1 MENVN
6 NVIWKPMPKQKAF
19 MARWEDEALYGGA
32 AGGGKSDALL
42 AEALRQV
49 NIPHYRGI
57 IFRKTFPE
65 LADLIDRSH
74 QIYAPAFPRAKYNDG
89 KHFWQFP
96 SGAKIYFG
104 NMQHRKDRTKY
115 QGRHFDFI
123 GFDELTHFTWEEY
136 SYMMSRNRPNGP
148 GTICY
153 MRGAT
158 NPGGIGHG
166 WVKQRFIQPC
176 KKGMKTIRDNI
187 SYINPEGKKIVVVKS
202 RIFVPATLFDNE
214 ELMRNDPDYVAS
226 LAAMS
231 PKERDALLYGSW
243 DMFDGQVFV
252 EWRDDPEH
260 YRDRRWTHVIEPF
273 VVPKGFE
280 IYRSMDWGYSK
291 PFSVGWYA
299 VDYDGR
305 IYRIREL
312 YGCTGTPD
320 TGVKWQSHDLARKIR
335 QIEQEDPNLKGRK
348 IYGVADPAIF
358 SKSNGP
364 SIAEDMAQ
372 YQIYFS
378 PGNHDR
384 IQGKM
389 QCHYRFAFD
398 DEGYP
403 MFYVFNNCVNFI
415 RTIPSL
421 VYSETDVEDVDTKQE
436 DHIYDEFRYLM
447 MERPISVRKD
457 VLTRSF
463 HGDDPLDIYK
473 RHQKITLRY

>member
-1 MENVN
+1 MNV
-6 NVIWKPMPKQKAF
+6 VWQPQAKQAAF

-32 AGGGKSDALL
+32 AGGGKSDALV

-49 NIPHYRGI
+49 DIPHYRGI

-65 LADLIDRSH
+65 LVDLIDRSH
-74 QIYAPAFPRAKYNDG
+74 EIYKPSFPKAKYNDS

-104 NMQHRKDRTKY
+104 NMQHKKDKVKY
-115 QGRHFDFI
+115 QGRHFDFV

-153 MRGAT
+153 IRGAT

-166 WVKQRFIQPC
+166 WVKQRFIQPRRS
-176 KKGMKTIRDNI
+176 GMKTITEHI
-187 SYINPEGKKIVVVKS
+187 SYINPAGEKIIVPKT
-202 RIFVPATLFDNE
+202 RIFVPATLFDNQKMME
-214 ELMRNDPDYVAS
+214 NDPSYVAR

-260 YRDRRWTHVIEPF
+260 YQDRKWTHVIDPF
-273 VVPKGFE
+273 KIPRGFQV
-280 IYRSMDWGYSK
+280 YRMMDWGYAK

-312 YGCTGTPD
+312 YGCAGTPD
-320 TGVKWQSHDLARKIR
+320 TGVKWEPSRVA
-335 QIEQEDPNLKGRK
+335 IEIKRIETEDSNLKGRD
-348 IYGVADPAIF
+348 IIGIADPAIF
-358 SKSNGP
+358 AKSSGP
-364 SIAEDMAQ
+364 SIADLMAENQ
-372 YQIYFS
+372 VWFS
-378 PGNHDR
+378 KGSNDR

-389 QCHYRFAFD
+389 QCHYRLAFD
-398 DEGYP
+398 EEGYP
-403 MFYVFNNCVNFI
+403 MFYVFNTCPHFI

-436 DHIYDEFRYLM
+436 DHIYDEFRYCM
-447 MERPISVRKD
+447 MERPISVRHD
-457 VLTRSF
+457 ALTESF

-473 RHQKITLRY
+473 RNNKVILRRY